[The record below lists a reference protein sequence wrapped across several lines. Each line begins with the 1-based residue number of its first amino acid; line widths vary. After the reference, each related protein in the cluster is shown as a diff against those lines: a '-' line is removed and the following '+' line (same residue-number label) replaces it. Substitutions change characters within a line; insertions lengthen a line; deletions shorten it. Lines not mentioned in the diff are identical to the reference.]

1 VANDPEK
8 APEPAPEE
16 APDPSELIACI
27 TAPLP
32 DAKEIVAACESAEI
46 FATLTRAACCGKTG
60 CACAPKIAVL
70 VERGDVPRVAKLL
83 NERWWQLMEREGTL
97 ENPPEPSGEL
107 PEGEHPPCP
116 ACGTAAP
123 LVSGAC
129 SDCGLQL
136 E

>member
-1 VANDPEK
+1 VSNDPQG
-8 APEPAPEE
+8 APGPQPEQ
-16 APDPSELIACI
+16 PLDPSELIPCI

-32 DAKEIVAACESAEI
+32 DAKEIAAACESAEI
-46 FATLTRAACCGKTG
+46 FATLARAACCGKSG
-60 CACAPKIAVL
+60 CACAPKIQVL
-70 VERGDVPRVAKLL
+70 VERGDVPKVAKLL
-83 NERWWQLMEREGTL
+83 SERWWQLMEREGTL
-97 ENPPEPSGEL
+97 EGTPQLAGEA

-123 LVSGAC
+123 LVEGAC